1 MGTVYR
7 AVDETLHRDVAIKV
21 LNSEL
26 NDPEV
31 AKRFR
36 AEAITVARLSHP
48 GIATIYEL
56 FEHDGQWLMV
66 MEFVRGETLERIV
79 ERAGPLTAERASEL
93 VMQTL
98 AALAHAHALGV
109 VHRDLKPANL
119 MLTESGTVKIMDFGI
134 ARVSGSEHLT
144 NAGFMMGT
152 PAYMA
157 PEQVLGQEVDA
168 RADLYAIGVV
178 IYRLTTGQLPFKGV
192 TPFALAQSQV
202 NDPPTPI
209 RTARQGLPEWLEQV
223 IAVALAKSPGDRFQ
237 SAQEFHATLQRC
249 LAGLPMVM
257 PLEASAPTGMMMTPP
272 GLPSGALALQTPFGT
287 RMPTGATATSG
298 PTSSGAAVPA
308 ASGVVPTLSEMPTQL
323 NSTAGIAAGTGA
335 QSLPSPSGAVA
346 APTKVPSATAG
357 QKKKTK
363 NSSMIAV
370 VAGAAAVVLIGAVA
384 AVMWSRRH
392 ATPAPPLPAPDVT
405 SVAAPASPPPAD
417 AGAAP
422 PDASAVPPPATASAD
437 QPPVAPPDSS
447 APAPAKTSPAPS
459 PTDARASGAANST
472 PGRTSP
478 PPASGAATP
487 GKPEATNAA
496 APGSR
501 GTPGRTAGPPVT
513 PPAAAATPAPAAA
526 ATAEPAA
533 PAVAVDDAFVTFKDV
548 KFMAVKG
555 QDSQDQDALINF
567 GGGQITVVPK
577 DGGTAYS
584 SWPYPSVTRAT
595 YSHSKDPKW
604 DTTLPGPPDNLTI
617 HGFMRGVRNWLVLQS
632 KTAYV
637 LLRLDDANWRNVV
650 DAIESRCG
658 VKVARS
664 TEGGVPP
671 RP

>member
-66 MEFVRGETLERIV
+66 MEFVKGETLERIV

-93 VMQTL
+93 VMQAL
-98 AALAHAHALGV
+98 AALAHAHSLGV

-178 IYRLTTGQLPFKGV
+178 IYRLTTGRLPFKGV

-257 PLEASAPTGMMMTPP
+257 PLEASAPTGMMLTPP

-287 RMPTGATATSG
+287 RIPTGATPTSG
-298 PTSSGAAVPA
+298 PPSSGVAAPA
-308 ASGVVPTLSEMPTQL
+308 ASGAVPTLAEMPTQL
-323 NSTAGIAAGTGA
+323 NSTAGLAAGTGA

-346 APTKVPSATAG
+346 APTRVPSATAS

-363 NSSMIAV
+363 NVSMIAV
-370 VAGAAAVVLIGAVA
+370 LAGAAVVVLIGAVA

-392 ATPAPPLPAPDVT
+392 ATPAPPAPDAT

-417 AGAAP
+417 ASAAP
-422 PDASAVPPPATASAD
+422 PADAGAVAPPATASAD

-447 APAPAKTSPAPS
+447 APAKTPPAPS
-459 PTDARASGAANST
+459 PTDARATGSANST

-487 GKPEATNAA
+487 GKSDATNAA
-496 APGSR
+496 ALGPR
-501 GTPGRTAGPPVT
+501 GTSAATAAGRSGAPPVT
-513 PPAAAATPAPAAA
+513 PPAPAATAAPVAA
-526 ATAEPAA
+526 ATAAPAA
-533 PAVAVDDAFVTFKDV
+533 PAIDDAFVTFKDV

-555 QDSQDQDALINF
+555 QDSQDQDALVNF

-604 DTTLPGPPDNLTI
+604 DSTLPGPPDNLTI
-617 HGFMRGVRNWLVLQS
+617 HGFMRGTRNWLVLQS

-637 LLRLDDANWRNVV
+637 LLRLDDANWRSVL

-658 VKVARS
+658 VKVARL